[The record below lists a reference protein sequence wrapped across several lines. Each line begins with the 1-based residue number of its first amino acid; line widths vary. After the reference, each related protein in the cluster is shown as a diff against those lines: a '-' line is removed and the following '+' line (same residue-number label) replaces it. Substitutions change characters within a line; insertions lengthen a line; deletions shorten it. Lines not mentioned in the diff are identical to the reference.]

1 MEEPMPLPRTDGPIW
16 LYDGVCVLCSGG
28 VHYTLRHER
37 DHAIRFVAIQSH
49 EGRALAQ
56 AHGID
61 PDDPESFLFIE
72 DGKALAKSDGVL
84 ALLAHLRGPARLLLA
99 GAVLPKAI
107 RDWLYDRVARNR
119 YRLFGR
125 KTACEMPDPAQR
137 HRFSL
142 PDGT

>member
-1 MEEPMPLPRTDGPIW
+1 MDTPGPIW
-16 LYDGVCVLCSGG
+16 LYDGVCVLCSGA
-28 VHYTLRHER
+28 VQYTLRHER
-37 DHAIRFVAIQSH
+37 EPAIRFVAIQSR

-56 AHGID
+56 AHDID

-84 ALLAHLRGPARLLLA
+84 ALLQHLRGPARLLRI
-99 GAVLPKAI
+99 GSVLPRAM

-119 YRLFGR
+119 YRWFGQ
-125 KTACEMPDPAQR
+125 KTACEMPDPTQR

>member
-1 MEEPMPLPRTDGPIW
+1 MQPPADAPVW

-37 DHAIRFVAIQSH
+37 DHVIRFVAIQSR
-49 EGRALAQ
+49 EGRTLAE

-61 PDDPESFLFIE
+61 PDEPDSFLFIE
-72 DGKALAKSDGVL
+72 NGQALTKSNGVL
-84 ALLAHLRGPARLLLA
+84 ALLRHLDGPARLLLIGRA
-99 GAVLPKAI
+99 LP
-107 RDWLYDRVARNR
+107 RGLLDWLYDRVARNR
-119 YRLFGR
+119 YRLFGQ

-142 PDGT
+142 PDLG